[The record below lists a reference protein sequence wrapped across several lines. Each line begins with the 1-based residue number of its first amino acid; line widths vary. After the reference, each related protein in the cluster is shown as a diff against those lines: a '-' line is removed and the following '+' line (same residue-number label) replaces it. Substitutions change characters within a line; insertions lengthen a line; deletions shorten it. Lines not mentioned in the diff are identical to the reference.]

1 MSQNVNIFVESKNAP
16 KSQKCKIN
24 FNLFFDMGVT
34 ILEEGG
40 VACPLGNYSHLI
52 KFFILKTSLS
62 QKFQLFYLF
71 FLEKSLIYNY
81 FRWMYLSTQWT
92 K

>member
-40 VACPLGNYSHLI
+40 GLPTWELFTLNQVFYS
-52 KFFILKTSLS
+52 
-62 QKFQLFYLF
+62 
-71 FLEKSLIYNY
+71 EDVP
-81 FRWMYLSTQWT
+81 
-92 K
+92 